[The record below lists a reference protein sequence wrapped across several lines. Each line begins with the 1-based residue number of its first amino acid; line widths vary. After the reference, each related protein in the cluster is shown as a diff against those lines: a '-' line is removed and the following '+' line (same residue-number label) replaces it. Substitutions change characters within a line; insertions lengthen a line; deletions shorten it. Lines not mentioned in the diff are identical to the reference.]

1 MPRASLRGHTIHYQQ
16 IGDGPDVVLIH
27 GLFCNIAFWWFRVAP
42 QLAERF
48 RVTALDLRGHGFS
61 AMSDEGYRTVDLAGD
76 VVALMD
82 HLGIEKAH
90 VIGHSFGG
98 AVALAVATIGS
109 DKVRRLSLVDAW
121 VPSLQKMPPLS
132 DTSSWPALQKR
143 LRERGIVIEGELPRV
158 AHGFFEELLETDRG
172 PSRGQARGFGDAA
185 VLAAMPVSAGRDRRP
200 SRAMRRWRELM
211 ARTNAH
217 EELHDPTGLEEDR
230 IRSFTRRVDL
240 VYGARSRYL
249 DTRDGLARL
258 MPEARSIT
266 VPNAGHFFPLLN
278 PDALLSALETP
289 DPPAPGRRWAR
300 NERASL

>member
-16 IGDGPDVVLIH
+16 IGSGPDVVLIH

-42 QLAERF
+42 KLAETC

-76 VVALMD
+76 VIALME
-82 HLGIEKAH
+82 HLDIREAH

-98 AVALAVATIGS
+98 AVALAVATLGGTR
-109 DKVRRLSLVDAW
+109 VRRLTLADAW

-132 DTSSWPALQKR
+132 DTSAWPSLQSR

-158 AHGFFEELLETDRG
+158 AHGFFEELLESDRG
-172 PSRGQARGFGDAA
+172 RGQGQAGGFGDAA
-185 VLAAMPVSAGRDRRP
+185 VLAAMPVSTGAGRRP
-200 SRAMRRWRELM
+200 TRSMRRWRELM

-217 EELHDPTGLEEDR
+217 EELHDPRGLEEDKL
-230 IRSFTRRVDL
+230 SQLAPPVDL

-249 DTRDGLARL
+249 ATRDGLTRL
-258 MPEARSIT
+258 KPETRVVM

-278 PDALLSALETP
+278 PDALLDALDMSEK
-289 DPPAPGRRWAR
+289 PARVRRWTK
-300 NERASL
+300 NERAIL

>member
-16 IGDGPDVVLIH
+16 VGEGPDVVLIH

-42 QLAERF
+42 KLAETC

-61 AMSDEGYRTVDLAGD
+61 AMSEQGYRTVDLASD
-76 VVALMD
+76 VIALMD
-82 HLGIEKAH
+82 HLDIHDAH

-98 AVALAVATIGS
+98 AVALAVATLSG
-109 DKVRRLSLVDAW
+109 DKVRRLTLADAW
-121 VPSLQKMPPLS
+121 VPCLQKMPPLS
-132 DTSSWPALQKR
+132 DTSAWPSLQKK

-172 PSRGQARGFGDAA
+172 RDQGKTGGFGDAA
-185 VLAAMPVSAGRDRRP
+185 VLAAMPVSAGSNRRP
-200 SRAMRRWRELM
+200 SRSMRRWRELM

-217 EELHDPTGLEEDR
+217 EELHDPRGLEEHKLSQFSR
-230 IRSFTRRVDL
+230 PVDL

-249 DTRDGLARL
+249 DTRDGLERV
-258 MPEARSIT
+258 MPDTRVIM

-278 PDALLSALETP
+278 PDALLNALDMSQKPTRV
-289 DPPAPGRRWAR
+289 GRRAE
-300 NERASL
+300 NERAIL